1 VSRATRALALGV
13 LAWVAAGAARAD
25 DLRAGELLYQST
37 CAGCHG
43 VNGTS
48 MIATIPRLGAQVPS
62 FLILQWSHFQ
72 WGVRADGPGHARMKN
87 VGDAEM
93 RAIAA
98 FLHAQKSGPAWR
110 IRDPAARKLGEK
122 LYRLGDFERKIIA
135 CAVCHGVR
143 AGGVDALTVPA
154 VANQSPRYLVEIT
167 RVFQSPVDFHSA
179 IGNGMKLAVMPLSDE
194 DVRAVAEYLS
204 SIGEGGE

>member
-1 VSRATRALALGV
+1 MSRAARAFAVVLLAC
-13 LAWVAAGAARAD
+13 VAARAARAD

-43 VNGTS
+43 ANGTS
-48 MIATIPRLGAQVPS
+48 MIATIPRLSAQVPS

-72 WGVRADGPGHARMKN
+72 WGVRADEHGHARMRD

-98 FLHAQKSGPAWR
+98 FLFAQKPGPAWR
-110 IRDPAARKLGEK
+110 VRDPAARKLGEK

-143 AGGVDALTVPA
+143 AGGVDALTVPG

-179 IGNGMKLAVMPLSDE
+179 IGNGMKLAVMPLSDA

-204 SIGEGGE
+204 SIGEVSE

>member
-1 VSRATRALALGV
+1 VSRLARAITV
-13 LAWVAAGAARAD
+13 LVACVAAGAARAK
-25 DLRAGELLYQST
+25 DLRDGELLYQST

-43 VNGTS
+43 ANGTS
-48 MIATIPRLGAQVPS
+48 MISTIPRLSAQVPS
-62 FLILQWSHFQ
+62 FLVLQWSQYQ
-72 WGVRADGPGHARMKN
+72 WGVRPDASGHARMKN

-98 FLHAQKSGPAWR
+98 FLHAQKPGPAWR
-110 IRDPAARKLGEK
+110 VTDPASRKLGEK

-143 AGGVDALTVPA
+143 AGGVDALTVPG

-194 DVRAVAEYLS
+194 DVRGVSEYLS
-204 SIGEGGE
+204 SLGEVSE

>member
-1 VSRATRALALGV
+1 MRLAARGFAVV
-13 LAWVAAGAARAD
+13 LLTCLVAGAASAD

-43 VNGTS
+43 ANGTS

-62 FLILQWSHFQ
+62 FLVLQWSHFQ

-93 RAIAA
+93 RSIAA
-98 FLHAQKSGPAWR
+98 FLHAQKPGPAWR
-110 IRDPAARKLGEK
+110 VTDAALRKHGEK

-143 AGGVDALTVPA
+143 AGGVDALTVPGI
-154 VANQSPRYLVEIT
+154 ANQSPHYLVEVT
-167 RVFQSPVDFHSA
+167 RLFQSPVDFHSA
-179 IGNGMKLAVMPLSDE
+179 IGNGMKLAVMPLSDD
-194 DVRAVAEYLS
+194 DVRAVSEYLAS
-204 SIGEGGE
+204 MGEVGE